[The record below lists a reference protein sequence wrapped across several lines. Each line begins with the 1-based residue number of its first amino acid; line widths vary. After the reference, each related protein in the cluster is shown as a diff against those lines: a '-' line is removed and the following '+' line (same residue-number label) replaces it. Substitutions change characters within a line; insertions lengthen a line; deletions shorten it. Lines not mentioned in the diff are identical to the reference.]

1 MLNVYTNAYY
11 SPHRADFSKSPWPHD
26 FSHPAKLPAL
36 FGDSQATGFCCGCP
50 REKTCARLQLVWVTS
65 YLYLHACVWFGN
77 KNPNLFYWR
86 TNNATKWYINLTTV
100 DSYVHFTVD
109 AIMYM
114 YVNNLTGHWFS
125 IYKVENEKFR
135 AVWTVPIWR
144 VINGKCAMNRL
155 ACEYLSY
162 T

>member
-1 MLNVYTNAYY
+1 MFTQTHTTVHTE
-11 SPHRADFSKSPWPHD
+11 RIFQ
-26 FSHPAKLPAL
+26 SHPDPMISATQLNCPL
-36 FGDSQATGFCCGCP
+36 FSAILKP
-50 REKTCARLQLVWVTS
+50 RGSVAVEKTCARLQLVWVTS
-65 YLYLHACVWFGN
+65 YLYLHVCVWFGN
-77 KNPNLFYWR
+77 ENPNLFYWR

-114 YVNNLTGHWFS
+114 YVNNLTGQWFS

-155 ACEYLSY
+155 ACEYLSN